1 MNKEQKLT
9 RIALTDDHVVLRSGL
24 SKLVNDFEGC
34 EVVIEA
40 AHGEELLAAISGGIV
55 PDLVLLD
62 LNMPVLDGYETARR
76 LQQSHPAIHILILSV
91 YDTELMMIRLLQA
104 GAKGFLKKDAEPAEL
119 KLAIQTVMESG
130 YYYTNTTTGK
140 LVNLFRK
147 SQENSLLLRTTLSE
161 LEMRFLR
168 LSCTEMTY
176 KEIAGVMHINPR
188 AVDNLRDNL
197 FEKLEVRSRVG
208 LAMFSIRHGIETF

>member
-1 MNKEQKLT
+1 MNKQTTLT
-9 RIALTDDHVVLRSGL
+9 RIALADDHVVLRNGL
-24 SKLVNDFEGC
+24 GKLVNDFGTC
-34 EVVIEA
+34 KVVIEA
-40 AHGEELLAAISGGIV
+40 SHGEELIATINAGIV

-76 LQQSHPAIHILILSV
+76 LQQSHPAIHIMVLSV
-91 YDTELMMIRLLQA
+91 YDTELTMIRLLQA
-104 GAKGFLKKDAEPAEL
+104 GAKGFLKKDVDPPEL
-119 KLAIQTVMESG
+119 KLAIRTVMECG
-130 YYYTNTTTGK
+130 YYYTNSSTGK

-147 SQENSLLLRTTLSE
+147 SQEHSVLLRSMLNE
-161 LEMRFLR
+161 LEVRFLK
-168 LSCTEMTY
+168 LACTEMTY
-176 KEIAGVMHINPR
+176 KEIAAIMHLNPR